1 MVQAKADVQPNQ
13 LKSLLRT
20 LARDTT
26 RTELTERRLAESLLV
41 AATLRKQLREQQRAS
56 QQVERSLQVLEQALR
71 QISTLEHGKRTDR
84 RLARAQRI
92 ASRALAQADRAR
104 APRASGRRAPRGAAQ
119 TSPLGV

>member
-104 APRASGRRAPRGAAQ
+104 APRASGRRGPRGAAQ
-119 TSPLGV
+119 T